1 MTTID
6 KKYVNIPEK
15 AIEDWLFENPED
27 VLTLDGWTVE
37 RWLSRQFKVPS
48 GIIDLLGVCDDGSLI
63 VVEVK
68 NEAPTSSALT
78 QVKRYAVDI
87 ANIAMEIPNRNL
99 LPVKMTVIGT
109 ESVSDQL
116 MFEANAMEI
125 AIMSYEVS
133 LQLEL
138 SGIWKWN
145 DKRREKIS
153 SEYYSISE
161 NVLFDEF
168 RTSADPIEQYIESSV
183 DTDKL
188 DEAANVD

>member
-6 KKYVNIPEK
+6 KKYVNIPER
-15 AIEDWLFENPED
+15 AIEDWLFDNPEE
-27 VLTLDGWTVE
+27 VRTIDGCVVE
-37 RWLSRQFKVPS
+37 RWLSRQFRVPS
-48 GIIDLLGVCDDGSLI
+48 GIIDLLGVCNDGSLI

-68 NEAPTSSALT
+68 NESPTSSALT

-87 ANIAMEIPNRNL
+87 ANIALNIPNSDL
-99 LPVKMTVIGT
+99 LPVKMTVVGT
-109 ESVSDQL
+109 GNLPDQL

-145 DKRREKIS
+145 DKRQEKIS
-153 SEYYSISE
+153 EEYFSISE
-161 NVLFDEF
+161 LDLFDEF
-168 RTSADPIEQYIESSV
+168 RSDVDPIERYIESSV

-188 DEAANVD
+188 DEASHVD